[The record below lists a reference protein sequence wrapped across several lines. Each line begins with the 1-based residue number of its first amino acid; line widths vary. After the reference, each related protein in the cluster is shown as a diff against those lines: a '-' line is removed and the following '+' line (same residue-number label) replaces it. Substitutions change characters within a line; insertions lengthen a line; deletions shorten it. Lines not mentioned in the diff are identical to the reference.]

1 MKRSSCFEEVIIV
14 AGGCR
19 ARDTRQENQR
29 LLVYCPGAM
38 MRKRSMPDMQ
48 NYLQRCPPHQLP
60 VLVKILRD
68 YIRQHTH
75 SMKWTL
81 DISCLVWTANGRQ
94 HYKYL
99 VQIDGPSSKD
109 AFTTLGKV
117 RRLLES
123 ADLCTQP
130 PYRICFFAPV

>member
-1 MKRSSCFEEVIIV
+1 MKLGSAARGNDRS
-14 AGGCR
+14 GDR
-19 ARDTRQENQR
+19 ARHAPRESEAAR
-29 LLVYCPGAM
+29 VICPGAM
-38 MRKRSMPDMQ
+38 LRKRSMPDMQ